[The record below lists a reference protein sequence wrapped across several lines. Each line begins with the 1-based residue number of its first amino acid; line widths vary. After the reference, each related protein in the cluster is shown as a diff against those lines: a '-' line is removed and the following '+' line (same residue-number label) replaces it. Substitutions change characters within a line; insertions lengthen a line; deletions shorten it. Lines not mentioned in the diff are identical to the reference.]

1 MKKIQDFFTV
11 KELGAIRG
19 TVEKAELLTSGE
31 IRVILRCSKKTSLSP
46 REQAL
51 ADFYQYGLDKTKNKT
66 GVLILVL
73 FQERKVEVLGDRGVN
88 EKVPSGYWDGVAK
101 MIVDGFKEGRR
112 CDGICRAVAEVGRL
126 LQEKF
131 PRQADDVNEL
141 PDEVIQ
147 E

>member
-1 MKKIQDFFTV
+1 MKKIQDFFTA
-11 KELGAIRG
+11 EEFGAIRG
-19 TVEKAELLTSGE
+19 AVEKAELLTSGE
-31 IRVILRCSKKTSLSP
+31 IRVVLRCAREKGLSM

-73 FQERKVEVLGDRGVN
+73 FQDKKVEVLGDRGIN
-88 EKVPSGYWDGVAK
+88 EKVMAGYWDGVVK
-101 MIVDGFKEGRR
+101 MIVNGFREGRR
-112 CDGICRAVAEVGRL
+112 CDGICQAVTEVGKL

-131 PRQADDVNEL
+131 PRQADDVDEL
-141 PDEVIQ
+141 SNEVIR